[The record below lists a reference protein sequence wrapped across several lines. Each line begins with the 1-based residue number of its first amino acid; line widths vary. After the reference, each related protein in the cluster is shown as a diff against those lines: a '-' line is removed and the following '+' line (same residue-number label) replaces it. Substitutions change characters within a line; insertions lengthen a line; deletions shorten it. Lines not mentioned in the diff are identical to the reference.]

1 MVRVRSRWSRK
12 LSAGRHRCRP
22 RNKAHARRLRDPQ
35 IVPTDT
41 VGAARVSRL
50 IKTWFSAVRRLLH
63 KLRKAPQMERTI
75 YNLGHH
81 LVVFLDVLGQ
91 RDKFEGLRKPTS
103 THRVDEKK
111 YPDRVRAGALGVGPL
126 LCALRYVHAAA
137 LNSSPARFTFHG
149 LRKFIVEI

>member
-1 MVRVRSRWSRK
+1 
-12 LSAGRHRCRP
+12 
-22 RNKAHARRLRDPQ
+22 
-35 IVPTDT
+35 
-41 VGAARVSRL
+41 
-50 IKTWFSAVRRLLH
+50 
-63 KLRKAPQMERTI
+63 MERTI

-126 LCALRYVHAAA
+126 LCALRYVHARGAQFVPSA
-137 LNSSPARFTFHG
+137 IYFSRAQ
-149 LRKFIVEI
+149 EIYRRN